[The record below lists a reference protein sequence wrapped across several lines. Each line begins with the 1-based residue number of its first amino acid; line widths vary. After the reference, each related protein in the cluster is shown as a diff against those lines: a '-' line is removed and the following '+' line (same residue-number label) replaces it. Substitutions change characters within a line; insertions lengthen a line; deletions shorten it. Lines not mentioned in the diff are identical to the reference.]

1 MIHLGKVLESGEV
14 MGNTG
19 SVLIS
24 HVCLTF
30 LPFLLNQSGVIRNQ
44 QTVGEAGDRIL
55 PVFSPAGPLA
65 QCISAKGSC
74 WATGRWVPNCPE
86 GGSMA
91 GSRCFLIIIGYYQT
105 LLNV

>member
-44 QTVGEAGDRIL
+44 QTVGR
-55 PVFSPAGPLA
+55 
-65 QCISAKGSC
+65 
-74 WATGRWVPNCPE
+74 
-86 GGSMA
+86 
-91 GSRCFLIIIGYYQT
+91 GSREQDLACIFTSRATCSVHIGKSQ
-105 LLNV
+105 LLGYRKMGA